1 MNISHTVNLNMSA
14 FVLPPVLYMA
24 QYDANS
30 RTIVAS
36 LWDGLTEFD
45 IPSNAIVMVRF
56 GKPDGTGG
64 LYDHTEAG
72 EAITYSG
79 NVVTAPVATQI
90 LTVPGRV
97 RADIEIYQT
106 GATAQAAVKLATFC
120 FTVIVERAAYQ
131 DAEIISSD
139 SYNFISAQISAAIA
153 AGEKAD
159 AAVQAAE
166 TAKEAAEAAASAK
179 TAAQTAASDAS
190 SSAALATSYAR
201 EAAESELQASHH
213 EDEAQSA
220 ATAAESSAKAAAA
233 SARNA
238 ANASSHSPQISDDGY
253 WRLWDAS
260 IGSGAYVKTQYP
272 AQGPAGHTPVKGTD
286 YWTAADKAEMV
297 ADVIAAL
304 PDGTEVSY

>member
-1 MNISHTVNLNMSA
+1 MNISHTVDLNMSA
-14 FVLPPVLYMA
+14 SVLPPVLYMA

-45 IPSNAIVMVRF
+45 IPSDAIIMVRF

-72 EAITYSG
+72 KAITYSG
-79 NVVTAPVATQI
+79 NVVMAPVATQM

-139 SYNFISAQISAAIA
+139 SYNFISAQISAAL
-153 AGEKAD
+153 
-159 AAVQAAE
+159 AAVE
-166 TAKEAAEAAASAK
+166 
-179 TAAQTAASDAS
+179 
-190 SSAALATSYAR
+190 
-201 EAAESELQASHH
+201 
-213 EDEAQSA
+213 
-220 ATAAESSAKAAAA
+220 
-233 SARNA
+233 
-238 ANASSHSPQISDDGY
+238 NASSHSPQISDDGY

-260 IGSGAYVKTQYP
+260 IDGGAYVTTQYP
-272 AQGPAGHTPVKGTD
+272 AQGPAGYTPVKGTD
-286 YWTAADKAEMV
+286 YWTAEDKAEIV
-297 ADVIAAL
+297 ADVLAAL